1 MKGTFMR
8 KQTIAMAV
16 YAVFA
21 AAPWATVYAQ
31 TPSEAPKG
39 AHAGHHSEAKPG
51 DSAYAEAEVRKVDKD
66 AGKITLKHGP
76 IPNLDMPAM
85 SMVFRAKDP
94 AMLDALKAG
103 DKIRFKA
110 DKVQGAYTLT
120 EIQPMN

>member
-1 MKGTFMR
+1 MR

-31 TPSEAPKG
+31 QTTPEAPNG
-39 AHAGHHSEAKPG
+39 AHAAAHHSEAKPG
-51 DSAYAEAEVRKVDKD
+51 DAAYAEAEVRKVDKD

-94 AMLDALKAG
+94 AMLDAVKAG

-120 EIQPMN
+120 EIQPIK